1 MHTGAVRRRAAP
13 GWDDGIF
20 QLGRAL
26 AGARQ
31 RAGLTQ
37 EELADV
43 AGIPQRFVV
52 LIEDGRL
59 DLLPEPSHARGYIRT
74 YAAAVGL
81 NQEAVTLSLCQMR
94 TGASFVMKDLA
105 QLVVGLR
112 PHP

>member
-1 MHTGAVRRRAAP
+1 MHTGAVRRRAGP
-13 GWDDGIF
+13 GWDEGIF

-37 EELADV
+37 EELADI
-43 AGIPQRFVV
+43 AGIPHRFVM

-59 DLLPEPSHARGYIRT
+59 DLLPEPSHARGYVRT

-81 NQEAVTLSLCQMR
+81 NQEAVTLSLCRLR

-105 QLVVGLR
+105 QLVVGLQ
-112 PHP
+112 PPQ

>member
-1 MHTGAVRRRAAP
+1 M
-13 GWDDGIF
+13 F

-31 RAGLTQ
+31 RAGLSQ

-43 AGIPQRFVV
+43 AGIPHRFVL

-59 DLLPEPSHARGYIRT
+59 DLLPEQAHARGYIRT

-81 NQEAVTLSLCQMR
+81 DQEAVTLSLCQMR
-94 TGASFVMKDLA
+94 DGASFVMKDLA
-105 QLVVGLR
+105 QLVVGLQPNR
-112 PHP
+112 